1 MTVITAI
8 VKAFIRSGKQEELKR
23 IADIL
28 QYEYSVKEDGCIQY
42 ESYLDGATFVTL
54 ERWSDQASLDKHLA
68 QDHVKKYVPLMR
80 ECVENGSFN
89 VLFIEG
95 GEVKTV
101 TI

>member
-1 MTVITAI
+1 MITAI
-8 VKAFIRSGKQEELKR
+8 VKAFIRNGKQEELRR

-28 QYEYSVKEDGCIQY
+28 QHEYSVKEDGCIQY
-42 ESYLDGATFVTL
+42 ESYIDGATFVTL

-80 ECVENGSFN
+80 ECVENGTFD
-89 VLFIEG
+89 VLFING
-95 GEVKTV
+95 GEIEAV